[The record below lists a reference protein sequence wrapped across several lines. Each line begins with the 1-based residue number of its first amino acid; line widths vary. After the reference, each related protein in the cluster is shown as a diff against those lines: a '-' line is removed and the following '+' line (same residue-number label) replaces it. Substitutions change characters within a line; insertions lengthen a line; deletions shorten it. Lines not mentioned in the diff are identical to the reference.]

1 MLTSLKKLGYT
12 EIILIESILWIG
24 MWLLDEYLAS
34 LLTVI
39 LVPIFFF
46 ILVISL
52 IAEVVERSRV
62 PRSWFYIMLISVVIP
77 LIIAILVYTLYEGAF
92 DWLQD
97 TY

>member
-1 MLTSLKKLGYT
+1 
-12 EIILIESILWIG
+12 